1 MNDEN
6 ELDSFGKILME
17 GLRDSSINYFDMLSE
32 GKWKAPDLQ
41 TLQTDLKIFNEEQ
54 ISIMRRALISSI
66 DTGIHDFLFKL
77 QQQEEEGIAIVVN
90 GKNLA
95 DISDGL
101 HGELFTEDGWYQRF
115 SEYGENQE

>member
-17 GLRDSSINYFDMLSE
+17 GLRDSSIHYFDRLSQ
-32 GKWKAPDLQ
+32 GKWKAPALQ
-41 TLQTDLKIFNEEQ
+41 TLQTDLKTFNEEQ
-54 ISIMRRALISSI
+54 ISIVRRALISSI

-77 QQQEEEGIAIVVN
+77 QQQDEEGITIVVN

>member
-1 MNDEN
+1 MEFQKRN
-6 ELDSFGKILME
+6 KIHE
-17 GLRDSSINYFDMLSE
+17 
-32 GKWKAPDLQ
+32 
-41 TLQTDLKIFNEEQ
+41 NEEQ

-77 QQQEEEGIAIVVN
+77 QQQDEEGITIVVN